1 MTTRWRLYRHH
12 EAGSILVIAMVSL
25 ALLTV
30 IGMMAITT
38 GNLESEISGNEK
50 TYQEAFYSAE
60 LGIATGETIV
70 EGLTTRAELQ
80 EGTLDGRFPEDIL
93 CFNAIEFKL
102 GRLTTADSTCPY
114 SDWKP
119 LEWDKKDSKDS
130 AKVDPIPTGLSRGAV
145 ESRYTIAAG
154 WPEPDTDTIGW
165 RYGMPAVY
173 RFHVFARGTGSNRAA
188 RALLESIYA
197 KRFD

>member
-25 ALLTV
+25 ALLTL
-30 IGMMAITT
+30 IGIAAITT

-50 TYQEAFYSAE
+50 TYQEAFYSSE
-60 LGIATGETIV
+60 LGIATGETVV
-70 EGLTTRAELQ
+70 EALTTRGEFQ
-80 EGTLDGRFPEDIL
+80 EGTLAGHYPKDIL

-102 GRLTTADSTCPY
+102 GKLTSADPTCPY
-114 SDWKP
+114 STWQP
-119 LEWDKKDSKDS
+119 LDWDKKDSKDS
-130 AKVDPIPTGLSRGAV
+130 VKVDPIPTGLRRGGV

-154 WPEPDTDTIGW
+154 EFVPDSQAFGVTYGRPG
-165 RYGMPAVY
+165 RYL
-173 RFHVFARGTGSNRAA
+173 FHVSARGTGSNRAA

>member
-1 MTTRWRLYRHH
+1 MTTRWRLYRHN

-70 EGLTTRAELQ
+70 EGFTTRGDLQ
-80 EGTLDGRFPEDIL
+80 EGTLAGRYPENIL
-93 CFNAIEFKL
+93 CFNATEFKL
-102 GRLTTADSTCPY
+102 GKLNSADPTCPY
-114 SDWKP
+114 STWQP
-119 LEWDKKDSKDS
+119 LDWDKKDSKDS
-130 AKVDPIPTGLSRGAV
+130 VKMDPIPTGLRRGAV

-154 WPEPDTDTIGW
+154 EREPDDRTTGTT
-165 RYGMPAVY
+165 YGAPGIY
-173 RFHVFARGTGSNRAA
+173 YFHVFARGTGSNRAA

-197 KRFD
+197 KHFD